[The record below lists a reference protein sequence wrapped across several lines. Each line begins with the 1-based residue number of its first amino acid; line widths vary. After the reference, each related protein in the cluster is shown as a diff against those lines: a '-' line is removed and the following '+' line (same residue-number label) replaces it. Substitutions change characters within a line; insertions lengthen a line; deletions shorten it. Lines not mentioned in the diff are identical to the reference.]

1 MKKVKRVLCMLLVCC
16 LVVGLFPISA
26 MAAASDTD
34 IAYPVEGG
42 NIYFDASTGE
52 ITDCDYDV
60 TGANIPLQING
71 VAVIGIAAWAFDGME
86 NLKSITIPEGI
97 VSIENYAFED
107 CTSLK
112 EVVLPKSLE
121 VLGPSVFV
129 GCKNLEHVVIQSN
142 TQMSGQ
148 NFYGCEKLISAG
160 PIGGDYCIEFS
171 WIKSIPDNAFS
182 CSELQ
187 SIVFPS
193 GIEKIGD
200 EAFYECDS
208 LSNVSIPDSI
218 VEIGEDAF
226 YGCDCAPSDINLPEG
241 LKTIGAY
248 AFGGWDKVKEIIVPD
263 SVTYIGAGAFHSCD
277 SLEHIVIP
285 SSVSCDGCMFDDCP
299 KLNSAG
305 PIDGN
310 YNIEFGWTEEIPDYA
325 FFGMGTVTAYL
336 ESVVLPDSI
345 TRIGASA
352 FEDCTKL
359 KSIEIPAGV
368 TEIGDSAFRNCQ
380 SLKAIKIPSN
390 LKTVNKFVFSDC
402 DSLKNVMIS
411 DGVQNL
417 EDCSFGF
424 ANFTSIFLPKSIQR
438 IAEAFEH
445 SDLTD
450 VYYAGSENEWNQI
463 EIVYGLNDSLE
474 DATIHFNCVGENDD
488 FSVSVRFLSGWD
500 STTRQVTFGSGEH
513 FSPYSYTVEDDVDV
527 SNINQLLNKY
537 ALVTMEQDKDSILEY
552 TVTDIQPVE
561 SAIGTV
567 TATGEHSLTIGGTE
581 YPVREDYVLGTYDG
595 QEILY
600 HLYEGTIVDFNVLEE
615 KHGILEA
622 WDSATGRAVIDGTEY
637 PTNYLT
643 ELSLPTDIEQAV
655 GRKVSFAVSG
665 MSGYTPLLKLSIFF
679 DPLADN
685 HIVGIDWGTFES
697 ESLNDLLEVTVIFDR
712 PLDAVQ
718 MNDPAAASGEGIAL
732 WRRTDSGWDRIRS
745 IPGDNGDVY
754 SVNEDDPKKM
764 IILIDNHVSSVWN
777 QDLKAVP
784 YDAEL
789 SLSISP
795 ETIVFADSDVKFQGI
810 TAGDITV
817 TTKWGLTPD
826 QDFLSFSNAPSSD
839 SEGGFDC
846 SHYEVSGAV
855 AELLLK
861 TAKTDG
867 GGVGKIRTKIT
878 KGEWDGSCLGMTS
891 VIGLEKAGNLD
902 LQAWDE
908 DARTCFELDA
918 PKDSKDAFG
927 TQDLMN
933 YYQLLQF
940 VNTYPDV
947 KAYRNIGRAL
957 CKFELRDWKQTARE
971 IIGYAE
977 DFQTSKTPLIV
988 NMEFNAWSSEEK
1000 KLVRNILHSCLAYG
1014 YQESDSAYLLTLY
1027 DPSYPKENTT
1037 LSIDKNTYD
1046 ATLTGGWFSD
1056 AHRTPC
1062 TLSGLGYVDVHD
1074 LTQYSLDQY
1083 ARRSETSAR
1092 SAGGS
1097 DEYAVIYFGTNS
1109 DCTITNA
1116 AGEYISYQNGELS
1129 GTMGLYALDTVGES
1143 GTAGEYRICVDPSES
1158 FTCTSI
1164 EGNTNFTVWQDKN
1177 YLQVET
1183 EQDGVTAFIAPGKA
1197 VDLTGLQGSAYR
1209 LFASI
1214 TLDDG
1219 DMVAIEGQSTETVE
1233 ACYTENGQIQLAA
1246 DDISAATVVILD
1258 GVNTKESEVDFEQ
1271 MGPVVPA
1278 SKTYM
1283 ITFDANGGTADIASG
1298 TTNGVG
1304 KLTALPTPVRDGYTF
1319 NGWYTAVSGGDRV
1332 TTDTVFTCDAVI
1344 YAQWRPIAKITFGT
1358 GVFTERGGNI
1368 EFEMDAQN
1376 NGDPVEIKA
1385 FLCSY
1390 ASDGRLA
1397 QVKTASV
1404 QLAEGENV
1412 LNLSIPRTDDK
1423 GNEGD
1428 CFTAYVVSGDTFT
1441 PLCEKQ
1447 VHVSR

>member
-1 MKKVKRVLCMLLVCC
+1 MMKKYLLSI
-16 LVVGLFPISA
+16 LVVVVVMFACGATAL
-26 MAAASDTD
+26 AADVV
-34 IAYPVEGG
+34 AYPVTGG
-42 NIYFDASTGE
+42 NIYFDKSTGAVPAR
-52 ITDCDYDV
+52 DGGV
-60 TGANIPLQING
+60 TEAVIPETIAG
-71 VAVIGIAAWAFDGME
+71 VAVTSIGNGA
-86 NLKSITIPEGI
+86 
-97 VSIENYAFED
+97 
-107 CTSLK
+107 
-112 EVVLPKSLE
+112 
-121 VLGPSVFV
+121 
-129 GCKNLEHVVIQSN
+129 
-142 TQMSGQ
+142 
-148 NFYGCEKLISAG
+148 FYGCSSLTSVTVPDGVTNIGNDAFWNCNNLMSVTIPDSVTSIGNTAFMYCRSLTSIIIPNSVSSLGSGTFIGCSSLTSVIISTNLTSINDRTFDDCSSLTSVTIPDGVTSIGRSAFSNCSSLKSVIIPESVTSGAHEAFSGCTNLKSAG
-160 PIGGDYCIEFS
+160 PIGSGCDIQFGWKTTIPQSAFQGCRS
-171 WIKSIPDNAFS
+171 LTSVTIPDGVTSIEDFAFLH
-182 CSELQ
+182 CSGLTNMTIPN
-187 SIVFPS
+187 SVAYIGLCAFTDCSSLTGVTLPS
-193 GIEKIGD
+193 SEPVIGD
-200 EAFYECDS
+200 QAFKYCTN
-208 LSNVSIPDSI
+208 LSSIIIPDG
-218 VEIGEDAF
+218 VTRIGGDMF
-226 YGCDCAPSDINLPEG
+226 YGCNKLTSI
-241 LKTIGAY
+241 TIPA
-248 AFGGWDKVKEIIVPD
+248 
-263 SVTYIGAGAFHSCD
+263 SVTGIGYGAF
-277 SLEHIVIP
+277 
-285 SSVSCDGCMFDDCP
+285 
-299 KLNSAG
+299 
-305 PIDGN
+305 
-310 YNIEFGWTEEIPDYA
+310 DY
-325 FFGMGTVTAYL
+325 
-336 ESVVLPDSI
+336 
-345 TRIGASA
+345 
-352 FEDCTKL
+352 
-359 KSIEIPAGV
+359 
-368 TEIGDSAFRNCQ
+368 
-380 SLKAIKIPSN
+380 
-390 LKTVNKFVFSDC
+390 
-402 DSLKNVMIS
+402 
-411 DGVQNL
+411 
-417 EDCSFGF
+417 
-424 ANFTSIFLPKSIQR
+424 TS
-438 IAEAFEH
+438 
-445 SDLTD
+445 LTD
-450 VYYAGSENEWNQI
+450 VYYSGSEKQWDNI
-463 EIVYGLNDSLE
+463 YKFYPGTPLLY
-474 DATIHFNCVGENDD
+474 ATIHYYSTGPDD
-488 FSVSVRFLSGWD
+488 LPFEGGVAFLSGYD
-500 STTRQVTFGSGEH
+500 GASGKVTFGDSELA
-513 FSPYSYTVEDDVDV
+513 SPFSYTVAEDVDV
-527 SNINQLLNKY
+527 SGIGGLLNKY
-537 ALVTMEQDKDSILEY
+537 VLARCKQGGSILEY

-561 SAIGTV
+561 SAIGKV
-567 TATGEHSLTIGGTE
+567 TATGEHSLTIGGKE

-712 PLDAVQ
+712 PLDAAQ

-754 SVNEDDPKKM
+754 SVNKDDSKKL
-764 IILIDNHVSSVWN
+764 IIQINNHVSSVWN

-1183 EQDGVTAFIAPGKA
+1183 EQDGVTAFITPGKA

-1298 TTNGVG
+1298 TTNGDG

-1344 YAQWRPIAKITFGT
+1344 YAQWRPIAKIIFGT

-1376 NGDPVEIKA
+1376 NGDPVEIEIL
-1385 FLCSY
+1385 LCSY
-1390 ASDGRLA
+1390 MSDGRLA

-1428 CFTAYVVSGDTFT
+1428 CFTAYVVSGDTFI